1 MKESGGK
8 VGHQVYSN
16 KHQKTVS
23 LVHTNLTEKIFD
35 TQDISLFLNIVSELA
50 QSPTYKISKK
60 SVIIPLG
67 VPCLS

>member
-16 KHQKTVS
+16 KQQKTVS

-60 SVIIPLG
+60 SVIILLG